1 MEIYMAYTFFP
12 TTAAEIQKT
21 LKGDKL
27 RVSEIISVFGTLKQ
41 MFPKEATPINIDP
54 LKISKINVT
63 RRLAGEVD
71 LRQLKNTAKALR
83 ITMKFGEGSSGNRG
97 AKNQGNAFEKIF
109 ATAIEKWWAG
119 DDQEI
124 KLAKAVEDVADIYG
138 LKELKELKVEV
149 EVKTVG
155 ELNNRRPIVY
165 SPKILI
171 SSKMPI
177 RDNNL
182 GPVVSD
188 VTLISQ
194 KKEYYLSLKTSG
206 TVTFFNAGIKSVFL
220 TSEIKSG
227 KISNDNGIKLL
238 DMFNIKNE
246 LFCDIYNGNLKQGY
260 SEDVWQTMDSKQKA
274 NLKDFLKS
282 GIGHGYTIVHKIGGS
297 IKVYEIDKKYMDK
310 AATPLSCTVYYGGKT
325 GTGKRIDME
334 IETQKYILK
343 VNIRDTQGKDGYPSR
358 IMCDYSYK

>member
-1 MEIYMAYTFFP
+1 MAYTFFP
-12 TTAAEIQKT
+12 KTATEIQKT
-21 LKGDKL
+21 LRGDK
-27 RVSEIISVFGTLKQ
+27 VKIDEIISVFGTLKK
-41 MFPKEATPINIDP
+41 MFPKQETPINIDP
-54 LKISKINVT
+54 LKIGKINIT
-63 RRLAGEVD
+63 RGLSGEVD
-71 LRQLKNTAKALR
+71 LKQLKTKTKVTR
-83 ITMKFGEGSSGNRG
+83 ITMKFGEGSSGGRG
-97 AKNQGNAFEKIF
+97 VKNQGNAFEKIF

-119 DDQEI
+119 EELDPR
-124 KLAKAVEDVADIYG
+124 LAKAVEDVVDIYG
-138 LKELKELKVEV
+138 LRKLKELKVKI

-155 ELNNRRPIVY
+155 ELNNRRPLVY

-171 SSKMPI
+171 SSKIPV

-206 TVTFFNAGIKSVFL
+206 TVTFFNSGVKQIFL

-227 KISNDNGIKLL
+227 KIENQNGIKLL

-246 LFCDIYNGNLKQGY
+246 LFCDIYNGKLKQGY
-260 SEDVWQTMDSKQKA
+260 SEDVWKTMNGQQKSA
-274 NLKDFLKS
+274 LKEFLKS
-282 GIGHGYTIVHKIGGS
+282 GIGHGYTIVHKIGGQ
-297 IKVYEIDKKYMDK
+297 IKVYEIDKPYMDR
-310 AATPLSCTVYYGGKT
+310 AATPLSCTVFYGGKT

-334 IETQKYILK
+334 IHTQKYVLK
-343 VNIRDTQGKDGYPSR
+343 LNIRDTQGHDGYPTR

>member
-12 TTAAEIQKT
+12 TSAAEIQKT
-21 LKGDKL
+21 LRGDKL
-27 RVSEIISVFGTLKQ
+27 RVGEIISVFGTLKK
-41 MFPKEATPINIDP
+41 MFPKETSPINIDP
-54 LKISKINVT
+54 LKLSKINVT
-63 RRLAGEVD
+63 RRLSGEVD
-71 LRQLKNTAKALR
+71 LRQLKVKAKAQR
-83 ITMKFGEGSSGNRG
+83 ITMKFGEGSSGGRG
-97 AKNQGNAFEKIF
+97 VKNQGNAFEGIF

-119 DDQEI
+119 EEQDM
-124 KLAKAVEDVADIYG
+124 KLSKAVEDVAEIYK
-138 LKELKELKVEV
+138 LKELKELKVEI

-165 SPKILI
+165 TPKVLI
-171 SSKMPI
+171 SSKIPV

-182 GPVVSD
+182 GQVVSD

-206 TVTFFNAGIKSVFL
+206 TVTFFNSGIKQVFL

-227 KISNDNGIKLL
+227 KIENPNGIKLL
-238 DMFNIKNE
+238 EMFNIKNE
-246 LFCDIYNGNLKQGY
+246 LFCDIYNGKLKQGY
-260 SEDVWQTMDSKQKA
+260 SEDVFKTMTPAQKS

-297 IKVYEIDKKYMDK
+297 IKVYEIDKPYMEK

-343 VNIRDTQGKDGYPSR
+343 VNIRDTQGGDGYPTR
-358 IMCDYSYK
+358 IMCDYSYR